1 MEIKKEVVEVKDDIS
16 TLLVL
21 LQIVFLVLKLAGTIN
36 WPWVYILIP
45 SFIYFGISI
54 LIILFGIFVFILLMY
69 ANRKTGL

>member
-1 MEIKKEVVEVKDDIS
+1 MKEKREVVEVKDDIS

-21 LQIVFLVLKLAGTIN
+21 LQIVFLVLKLTGTIN

-45 SFIYFGISI
+45 SFIYFGLSFI
-54 LIILFGIFVFILLMY
+54 IILFGIFVFILLMY

>member
-1 MEIKKEVVEVKDDIS
+1 MKEKREVVEVKDDIS

-21 LQIVFLVLKLAGTIN
+21 LQIVFLILKITGTIN
-36 WPWVYILIP
+36 WPWVYVLIP
-45 SFIYFGISI
+45 SFVYFGISI